1 MKELVGLDAPNEAGN
16 GLVLV
21 KVAFKA
27 ADSNEV
33 EARSVRIVVWV
44 VVEVVDSATEVE
56 ELTDGEREFGR
67 RLVVVVAAWTTTE
80 EDEKEVEVEAMAVV
94 V

>member
-44 VVEVVDSATEVE
+44 VVEVVNPATEVE
-56 ELTDGEREFGR
+56 ELSDGEREFGR
-67 RLVVVVAAWTTTE
+67 RLVVVVAAWATTE